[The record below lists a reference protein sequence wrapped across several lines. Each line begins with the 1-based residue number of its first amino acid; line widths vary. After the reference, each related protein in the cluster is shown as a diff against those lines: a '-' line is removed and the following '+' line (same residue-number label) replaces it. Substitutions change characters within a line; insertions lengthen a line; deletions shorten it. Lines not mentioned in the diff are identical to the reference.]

1 VHEFWLDDINIRPCQ
16 GCFRCAEESSCIVD
30 DDMQR
35 IYPEIVAADLVVFAT
50 PIYWWHMNAQM
61 KLCVDRMTALL
72 AGGGTLPAL
81 AGKHVVLVVTY
92 RFENCARA
100 TKDMFKDFED
110 WIDVKLDVIESAM
123 KNTQAGGKALR
134 CDRRWAKGVN
144 EAEACEITSSGSTSS
159 QLDKQG

>member
-1 VHEFWLDDINIRPCQ
+1 MHEFWLDDINIRPCQ

-110 WIDVKLDVIESAM
+110 WIDVKLDVIEYCSREAHVSECESKLEEAFDLGQRLAQEWGNVDSA
-123 KNTQAGGKALR
+123 AA
-134 CDRRWAKGVN
+134 
-144 EAEACEITSSGSTSS
+144 
-159 QLDKQG
+159 